1 MNFKKIADTRFKL
14 YKKQRNFCS
23 ILYKKERRRY
33 YERLDLKNVTDNKEF
48 RKTVKPFLSHKVKT
62 FLKISLAEKGEIISG
77 EAKVANSFSNFFE
90 NAIHSLGIKANK
102 HSQENYDFK
111 NPAEIA
117 IKKSEQH
124 PSIDLI
130 NKNITN
136 NENFHFSPVHH
147 ENILK

>member
-1 MNFKKIADTRFKL
+1 M
-14 YKKQRNFCS
+14 
-23 ILYKKERRRY
+23 
-33 YERLDLKNVTDNKEF
+33 
-48 RKTVKPFLSHKVKT
+48 
-62 FLKISLAEKGEIISG
+62 AEKGEIISG

-111 NPAEIA
+111 NPAEIS

-130 NKNITN
+130 NENITN

>member
-1 MNFKKIADTRFKL
+1 MNFKKIANTRFKL

-48 RKTVKPFLSHKVKT
+48 RKTVKPFLSDKVKT

-130 NKNITN
+130 NENITN

>member
-48 RKTVKPFLSHKVKT
+48 RKTVKPFLSDKVKT

-77 EAKVANSFSNFFE
+77 EAKVANSFSNFYTFTWYQ
-90 NAIHSLGIKANK
+90 GK
-102 HSQENYDFK
+102 Q
-111 NPAEIA
+111 
-117 IKKSEQH
+117 
-124 PSIDLI
+124 
-130 NKNITN
+130 T
-136 NENFHFSPVHH
+136 FSG
-147 ENILK
+147 EL